1 MRRSQPNRYL
11 ALAIAAILV
20 GGCSTSAQDLPLPGS
35 RIGGSTY
42 QIDAVFEDA
51 LNLAEGA
58 PVKLDGVTIG
68 RVVTVTADDF
78 TAKVRL
84 DVRESMR
91 LHEGATA
98 RLRATTPLG
107 ELFVQLDDPAD
118 GALLRDGARL
128 GAEETSAAPTIE
140 DTMTTA
146 SLVINGGGLAQLQ
159 TIVREANLALGGRE
173 TTARDLVGRLGRT
186 AKAVDASMGDIDATL
201 DALADVSATLDRR
214 QSTINAAL
222 REIAPAARVLRHN
235 TDELVELLQS
245 IEDLGEVTDQVVEAS
260 RDDLLSTLRK
270 MGPVF
275 EELNALGDELGPG
288 IDTLVKF
295 GNLIDRGVPTDY
307 LNTYL
312 HFQPQLSLGL
322 PGAPLDAPRIVTPDL
337 DGRGGLQG
345 TPLVPPDLLKPPGS
359 STGSKGGMLGGLL
372 GLFGGGR

>member
-1 MRRSQPNRYL
+1 MRRTV
-11 ALAIAAILV
+11 AIALV
-20 GGCSTSAQDLPLPGS
+20 AVLAGGCSTSAQDLPLPGS

-68 RVVTVTADDF
+68 RVLTVTADDF

-84 DVRESMR
+84 DVRDSSR

-107 ELFVQLDDPAD
+107 ELFVQLDDAED
-118 GALLRDGARL
+118 GQLLRDGARL
-128 GAEETSAAPTIE
+128 GPDETSAAPTIE

-159 TIVREANLALGGRE
+159 TIVQEANYALGGRE
-173 TTARDLVGRLGRT
+173 MTARDLVGRLART
-186 AKAVDASMGDIDATL
+186 AKTVDASMDDIDATL
-201 DALADVSATLDRR
+201 EALAEVSATLDRR
-214 QSTINAAL
+214 RSTINAAL
-222 REIAPAARVLRHN
+222 KEFAPAARALRQN
-235 TDELVELLQS
+235 TDELVELLQG
-245 IEDLGEVTDQVVEAS
+245 IEDLGEVTDRVVEDS
-260 RDDLLSTLRK
+260 RADLLSTLRK
-270 MGPVF
+270 MGPIF

-295 GNLIDRGVPTDY
+295 GELIDRGVPTDY
-307 LNTYL
+307 LNTHL
-312 HFQPQLSLGL
+312 HFQLELSLGL
-322 PGAPLDAPRIVTPDL
+322 PGTPLDAPRIVTPDL
-337 DGRGGLQG
+337 DGTGGLLG
-345 TPLVPPDLLKPPGS
+345 TPLVPPDLLAPPGS
-359 STGSKGGMLGGLL
+359 STDSKNPLGGLL